1 VLCSVYIYSFDYL
14 LKFKGNDVYM
24 YSTKFDNGT
33 IIDKINSTYTE
44 EGPYDF
50 FALKATRQFL
60 SEGERKA
67 AYEVN
72 YV

>member
-1 VLCSVYIYSFDYL
+1 
-14 LKFKGNDVYM
+14 M

-60 SEGERKA
+60 SDGERKA
-67 AYEVN
+67 AYEEN
-72 YV
+72 YL